1 MTSSIKTEI
10 CDLLGIKYPVI
21 QAGMGPH
28 NTVNLAIAVS
38 NSGAMGTVSIPG
50 MSLGPIK
57 ATEKFREFLHTVK
70 AHTMNNFAV
79 NTPVGENVPENVFK
93 TSEAYVNTV
102 IEEKEKDPELK
113 KRLKLF
119 ITSAGNPA
127 RYVRKIKDA
136 GMLHFHVV
144 ASAYHAKKVEKL
156 GLDGVIASGYEAG
169 GHTHLPERTIH
180 TFILIP
186 QVVEAV
192 KIPVIAAGGECDAK
206 TFVAALA
213 LGAKGV
219 QMGTRF
225 IATKESELHQNY
237 KEFIDKA
244 GEWSDIVVPGVYG
257 PLRCLKNRGTEDI
270 IKIVE
275 SRSLSE
281 EDLAKYKDEQLLL
294 SQKDGDMERGLVASG
309 QVASRIN
316 DVPSVSE
323 VIESIMREST
333 VLVQKMQ
340 KRIDKH
346 E

>member
-1 MTSSIKTEI
+1 MSSSIKTEI

-50 MSLGPIK
+50 MALGAKK
-57 ATEKFREFLHTVK
+57 ATEKFREYLHIVK
-70 AHTMNNFAV
+70 EHTKNNFAV
-79 NTPVGENVPENVFK
+79 NTPVGENVPENVYK

-113 KRLKLF
+113 KRLKLY
-119 ITSAGNPA
+119 ITSAGNPD

-144 ASAYHAKKVEKL
+144 ASAYHAKKVENL

-192 KIPVIAAGGECDAK
+192 KIPVIAAGGVCDAK

-213 LGAKGV
+213 LGANGV
-219 QMGTRF
+219 QIGTRF
-225 IATKESELHQNY
+225 IATKESELHNNY
-237 KEFIDKA
+237 KEFIDRA
-244 GEWSDIVVPGVYG
+244 GEWSDMVIPGVYG
-257 PLRCLKNRGTEDI
+257 PLRCLKNRGAEDVT
-270 IKIVE
+270 KMVE
-275 SRSLSE
+275 ASSLSE

-294 SQKDGDMERGLVASG
+294 SQKDGNMIEGLVASG

-316 DVPSVSE
+316 NITSVSE
-323 VIESIMREST
+323 VIEGIMREST
-333 VLVQKMQ
+333 DIIQKMQ
-340 KRIDKH
+340 KRVVIH

>member
-10 CDLLGIKYPVI
+10 CDLLGIKYPII

-50 MSLGPIK
+50 MAMGPK
-57 ATEKFREFLHTVK
+57 NAAKKFREYLHTVK
-70 AHTMNNFAV
+70 KHTKNNFAV
-79 NTPVGENVPENVFK
+79 NTPVGENVPENVYK
-93 TSEAYVNTV
+93 TSEAFVRTV
-102 IEEKEKDPELK
+102 IEEKEKDPELNR
-113 KRLKLF
+113 RLKLY

-127 RYVRKIKDA
+127 RYVKKIKDA

-144 ASAYHAKKVEKL
+144 ASAYHAQKVEKL

-192 KIPVIAAGGECDAK
+192 KIPVIAAGGVCDAK

-219 QMGTRF
+219 QIGTRF
-225 IATKESELHQNY
+225 IATKESELHNNY
-237 KEFIDKA
+237 KEFIDRA
-244 GEWSDIVVPGVYG
+244 GEWSDMVIPGVYG
-257 PLRCLKNRGTEDI
+257 PLRCLKNRGAEDI
-270 IKIVE
+270 IKMVE
-275 SRSLSE
+275 ASSLSE

-294 SQKDGDMERGLVASG
+294 SQKDGNMDMGLVA
-309 QVASRIN
+309 
-316 DVPSVSE
+316 
-323 VIESIMREST
+323 
-333 VLVQKMQ
+333 
-340 KRIDKH
+340 
-346 E
+346 

>member
-1 MTSSIKTEI
+1 MNSSIKTEI

-50 MSLGPIK
+50 MSLGPEK
-57 ATEKFREFLHTVK
+57 ATEKFREY
-70 AHTMNNFAV
+70 
-79 NTPVGENVPENVFK
+79 TPVGENVPQNVFK

-113 KRLKLF
+113 KRLNLY

-144 ASAYHAKKVEKL
+144 ASAYHAQKIEKL

-192 KIPVIAAGGECDAK
+192 KIPTIAAGGVCDAK

-213 LGAKGV
+213 LGAKMV
-219 QMGTRF
+219 
-225 IATKESELHQNY
+225 I
-237 KEFIDKA
+237 
-244 GEWSDIVVPGVYG
+244 PGVYG
-257 PLRCLKNRGTEDI
+257 PLRCLKNRGAEDI
-270 IKIVE
+270 IKMVE
-275 SRSLSE
+275 SSSLSE

-294 SQKDGDMERGLVASG
+294 SQKDGNMDMGLVASG

-316 DVPSVSE
+316 DIPSVSE
-323 VIESIMREST
+323 VIEGIMREST
-333 VLVQKMQ
+333 DLVQKMQ
-340 KRIDKH
+340 KRVVIH